1 MTEDEMRKEIAALV
15 CRVLN
20 LERDCRRFMRE
31 RDEARRKCCEM
42 VAAKRADGRSPQDV
56 AADLGWA
63 SAFDPVDTRGLHGD
77 PKEPRMPRQELKMG
91 SWVDEGSHA

>member
-1 MTEDEMRKEIAALV
+1 MSDQLHRDVARMARQLAD
-15 CRVLN
+15 

-77 PKEPRMPRQELKMG
+77 PKEKHVPGHFHLN
-91 SWVDEGSHA
+91 SWVDDL